1 MATNEIEKPDTSIS
15 SKHSQSPQDNVPESA
30 PAPAK
35 QVDTS
40 PSSKLVDVKQF
51 MLSVAANISS
61 QPLPTY
67 DPNVW
72 GVLTAISN
80 NARKRSQGMN
90 MLLTADEH
98 WIGRL
103 VEDMSF
109 RIESRWVSTKHCRIY
124 RKRVSNDGAEQSL
137 NCDVSVYL
145 KDMSV
150 NGTFF
155 NWERLRKNSP
165 ELKVQHGDIISFNA
179 PPHHELAFA
188 FVYRDALKSA
198 HSVEGAC
205 AKRKAGISS
214 KSIAFLFGAFIILL
228 VLIEERDTKLLLPE
242 TISPYHVDELNCEN
256 KRQKG
261 LGIGAP
267 EGPISLDDF
276 RSLQRSNKELRK
288 QLEDQVLAIDK
299 LRNENRATVECHEN
313 EIKEIK
319 ESVANSYLDQ
329 IKEMKI
335 LLDVKQK
342 ELIEVNRVS
351 AEQKHAIEDLNER
364 FSASMQSCT
373 EANERIMNQKAS
385 IAELKVQLEE
395 ERDQRREEREKA
407 IVDLKAAVQRAQSEA
422 QEELQRLSDIALKRE
437 KELEE
442 AINKLEESLGKS
454 STQVEDLVSKLEDTR
469 QKLVNSDNKVR
480 QLEAQVSEAKQA
492 SANARKQVE
501 ELEHEIKGLR
511 KHLETEKAA
520 REEAWSKVSVLE
532 LEINAAMRDLDYE
545 RRRLKG
551 ARERI
556 MLRET
561 QLRAFYSTTEEI
573 SILFAKQQEQLK
585 AMQRTLEDEENY
597 ENTSVDIDLNAPDM
611 NTYRTIG
618 REKTATCYNGNGATK
633 AGSRSSA
640 QRVNSSSDEV
650 SATEKNDCGIRSQ
663 EVGEN
668 TQEAEF
674 TSADPFVKGGF
685 GSDID
690 GIGTAPVHEGDT
702 IGTEHVLETES
713 LGIEVERNVDLNRC
727 GTLGRDTME
736 FDCET
741 DAHESNNQIQT
752 TRPDASIH
760 SQSNKPYETQNSVA
774 DTEPGGTIRTAEL
787 LASEVLG
794 SWAFSTNPSV
804 HGENESPKIGDNND
818 DCVMALLA
826 LHDSSG
832 VVAESQSTPSSK
844 AAPSRRI
851 VEHQALSEMI
861 GIVAPDLKEQFLGA
875 TTDDLDQQRTKQSFI
890 SDSDTEDCTDSND
903 ENNNE
908 VAAKSGSISDAETEG
923 SSEQANEDRNHN
935 DVMEE
940 DETDSEYPHIK
951 SSS

>member
-15 SKHSQSPQDNVPESA
+15 SKHSQSPQDNVPQSA

-51 MLSVAANISS
+51 MLSVATNISS

-80 NARKRSQGMN
+80 NARKRPQGMN
-90 MLLTADEH
+90 MLLSADEH

-109 RIESRWVSTKHCRIY
+109 RIESRW
-124 RKRVSNDGAEQSL
+124 
-137 NCDVSVYL
+137 
-145 KDMSV
+145 
-150 NGTFF
+150 
-155 NWERLRKNSP
+155 RLRKNSP

-179 PPHHELAFA
+179 PPYHELAFA

-198 HSVEGAC
+198 HSV
-205 AKRKAGISS
+205 
-214 KSIAFLFGAFIILL
+214 
-228 VLIEERDTKLLLPE
+228 EERDTKLLLPE

-407 IVDLKAAVQRAQSEA
+407 VVDLKAAVQRAQSEA

-492 SANARKQVE
+492 SANARK
-501 ELEHEIKGLR
+501 
-511 KHLETEKAA
+511 AA
-520 REEAWSKVSVLE
+520 QEEAWSKVSVLE

-611 NTYRTIG
+611 NTYRTIR
-618 REKTATCYNGNGATK
+618 REKTATGYNGNGATK
-633 AGSRSSA
+633 AGSSTSA

-690 GIGTAPVHEGDT
+690 GVGTAPVHEGDT
-702 IGTEHVLETES
+702 IGTERVLETES

-752 TRPDASIH
+752 THPDASIH

-774 DTEPGGTIRTAEL
+774 DTQPGGTIRTAEL

-794 SWAFSTNPSV
+794 SWAYSTNPSV

-875 TTDDLDQQRTKQSFI
+875 TADDLDQQRTKQSFI

>member
-1 MATNEIEKPDTSIS
+1 APA
-15 SKHSQSPQDNVPESA
+15 PA

-40 PSSKLVDVKQF
+40 PSSKLVDAKQF
-51 MLSVAANISS
+51 ILSVAANISS
-61 QPLPTY
+61 QPFPTY

-72 GVLTAISN
+72 GFLTAISN
-80 NARKRSQGMN
+80 NARKRPQSCTFISRNLVILLFEFQNSSTIVNIDNFFGMN
-90 MLLTADEH
+90 MLLSADEH

-109 RIESRWVSTKHCRIY
+109 RIESRWVSMKHCKIY
-124 RKRVSNDGAEQSL
+124 GKRVSNEGAEQLL

-145 KDMSV
+145 KDM
-150 NGTFF
+150 
-155 NWERLRKNSP
+155 RLRKNSP

-188 FVYRDALKSA
+188 FVYRDALKLA
-198 HSVEGAC
+198 LSVEGAC
-205 AKRKAGISS
+205 AKQK
-214 KSIAFLFGAFIILL
+214 
-228 VLIEERDTKLLLPE
+228 
-242 TISPYHVDELNCEN
+242 VDELTCEN

-261 LGIGAP
+261 LDIGAP

-276 RSLQRSNKELRK
+276 RSLQRSNK
-288 QLEDQVLAIDK
+288 
-299 LRNENRATVECHEN
+299 

-342 ELIEVNRVS
+342 KLIEVSRVS
-351 AEQKHAIEDLNER
+351 AEQKRAIEDLNER
-364 FSASMQSCT
+364 FSASMQS
-373 EANERIMNQKAS
+373 S
-385 IAELKVQLEE
+385 ELKVQLEE

-407 IVDLKAAVQRAQSEA
+407 VVDLKAAVQRAQSES
-422 QEELQRLSDIALKRE
+422 QKELQRLSDIALKRE

-454 STQVEDLVSKLEDTR
+454 STQVEDLVSRL
-469 QKLVNSDNKVR
+469 KLVNSDNKVR

-511 KHLETEKAA
+511 KHLETEKQAT
-520 REEAWSKVSVLE
+520 REEVWSKVFALE

-545 RRRLKG
+545 KRRLKG

-573 SILFAKQQEQLK
+573 YILFAKQQEQLK
-585 AMQRTLEDEENY
+585 PIQRTLEDE
-597 ENTSVDIDLNAPDM
+597 NTS
-611 NTYRTIG
+611 
-618 REKTATCYNGNGATK
+618 TATGYNRNGATK
-633 AGSRSSA
+633 AGSSTSA
-640 QRVNSSSDEV
+640 QRVDSSSDEV
-650 SATEKNDCGIRSQ
+650 SATEKNDCGIKSQ

-674 TSADPFVKGGF
+674 TSVDPFVKGGF

-690 GIGTAPVHEGDT
+690 GVGTAPVYEGDT
-702 IGTEHVLETES
+702 IGTERVLETES

-727 GTLGRDTME
+727 GTLGRDTMQ

-752 TRPDASIH
+752 TRSDASIH
-760 SQSNKPYETQNSVA
+760 SQSNKHYKTQNSVA
-774 DTEPGGTIRTAEL
+774 DTEPGGTIKTAEL

-794 SWAFSTNPSV
+794 SWAYSTNPSV
-804 HGENESPKIGDNND
+804 HGEKGSPKIEDNND

-832 VVAESQSTPSSK
+832 MVAESQSTPSSK
-844 AAPSRRI
+844 ATPSRHI
-851 VEHQALSEMI
+851 VELQALSEMI

-923 SSEQANEDRNHN
+923 SSKQANEDRNHN

-940 DETDSEYPHIK
+940 DETNSEYPHIK

>member
-15 SKHSQSPQDNVPESA
+15 SKHSQSPQDNVPQSA

-80 NARKRSQGMN
+80 NARKRPQGMN
-90 MLLTADEH
+90 MLLSADEH

-124 RKRVSNDGAEQSL
+124 RKRVSNEGAEQSL

-179 PPHHELAFA
+179 PPYHELAFA

-205 AKRKAGISS
+205 AKRKA
-214 KSIAFLFGAFIILL
+214 
-228 VLIEERDTKLLLPE
+228 
-242 TISPYHVDELNCEN
+242 DELNCEN

-407 IVDLKAAVQRAQSEA
+407 VVDLKAAVQRAQSEA

-511 KHLETEKAA
+511 KHLETEKQAA

-611 NTYRTIG
+611 NTYRTIR
-618 REKTATCYNGNGATK
+618 REKTATGYNGNGATK
-633 AGSRSSA
+633 AGSSTSA

-690 GIGTAPVHEGDT
+690 GVGTAPVHEGDT
-702 IGTEHVLETES
+702 IGTERVLETES

-752 TRPDASIH
+752 THPDASIH

-774 DTEPGGTIRTAEL
+774 DTQPGGTIRTAEL

-794 SWAFSTNPSV
+794 SWAYSTNPSV

-875 TTDDLDQQRTKQSFI
+875 TADDLDQQRTKQSFI

>member
-15 SKHSQSPQDNVPESA
+15 SKHSQSPQDNVPQSA

-51 MLSVAANISS
+51 MLSVATNISS

-80 NARKRSQGMN
+80 NARKRPQGMN
-90 MLLTADEH
+90 MLLSADEH

-124 RKRVSNDGAEQSL
+124 RKRVSNEGTEQSL

-179 PPHHELAFA
+179 PPYHELAFA

-205 AKRKAGISS
+205 AKRKA
-214 KSIAFLFGAFIILL
+214 
-228 VLIEERDTKLLLPE
+228 
-242 TISPYHVDELNCEN
+242 DELNCEN

-373 EANERIMNQKAS
+373 EANERIKNQKAS

-407 IVDLKAAVQRAQSEA
+407 VVDLKAAVQRAQSEA

-511 KHLETEKAA
+511 KHLETEKQAA
-520 REEAWSKVSVLE
+520 QEEAWSKVSVLE

-611 NTYRTIG
+611 NTYRTIR
-618 REKTATCYNGNGATK
+618 REKTATGYNGNGATK
-633 AGSRSSA
+633 AGSSTSA

-690 GIGTAPVHEGDT
+690 GVGTAPVHEGDT
-702 IGTEHVLETES
+702 IGTERVLETES

-752 TRPDASIH
+752 THPDASIH

-774 DTEPGGTIRTAEL
+774 DTQPGGTIRTAEL

-794 SWAFSTNPSV
+794 SWAYSTNPSV

-875 TTDDLDQQRTKQSFI
+875 TADDLDQQRTKQSFI